1 MTLDLKSLA
10 LPGVQRLQP
19 YQGGKPVEELERE
32 LGIRGAIKLASNEN
46 PLGLSAVARAAI
58 EESLIDGARY
68 PDGNGFYLKQKLAE
82 KFSVGTDQLT
92 LGNGSNDVLELM
104 ARGFSWF

>member
-1 MTLDLKSLA
+1 MTVDFKSLA

-46 PLGLSAVARAAI
+46 PLGLSPMARAAI
-58 EESLIDGARY
+58 EASLVDGA
-68 PDGNGFYLKQKLAE
+68 
-82 KFSVGTDQLT
+82 
-92 LGNGSNDVLELM
+92 LGQY
-104 ARGFSWF
+104 